1 MIIKEKVVAIA
12 ISLQAFRLMSVY
24 DLQTPPL
31 SMRQMSVSRVAWRMV
46 SAIQSASSSLFLI
59 LMPGMHHQRIWKTNQ

>member
-12 ISLQAFRLMSVY
+12 ISLQAFRLMSLY

-46 SAIQSASSSLFLI
+46 SAIQSANSPVFLV
-59 LMPGMHHQRIWKTNQ
+59 LTPRIYH

>member
-12 ISLQAFRLMSVY
+12 ISLQAFRLMSLY

-46 SAIQSASSSLFLI
+46 SAIQSANSPVLLV
-59 LMPGMHHQRIWKTNQ
+59 LTPRIYH

>member
-1 MIIKEKVVAIA
+1 MIIKEKVLAIA
-12 ISLQAFRLMSVY
+12 LSLQAFWLMNLH

-46 SAIQSASSSLFLI
+46 SAIQSVNSPVFLV
-59 LMPGMHHQRIWKTNQ
+59 LTPRMYH